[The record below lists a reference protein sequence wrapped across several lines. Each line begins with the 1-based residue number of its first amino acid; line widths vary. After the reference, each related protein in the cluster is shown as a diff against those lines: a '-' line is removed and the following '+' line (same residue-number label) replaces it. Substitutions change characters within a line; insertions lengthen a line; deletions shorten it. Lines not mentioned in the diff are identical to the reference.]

1 MAVRLPPGYRGCQ
14 HSHHMGDPVGRERTT
29 IVTRPIDSRD
39 HSEFYLLYYWN
50 TEGPNLE
57 RCVANL
63 VG

>member
-1 MAVRLPPGYRGCQ
+1 
-14 HSHHMGDPVGRERTT
+14 MGDPVGRERTT